1 MMINKNSMNIA
12 KFSFINAIKS
22 KGFIIYNAIL
32 LSVILIATNFT
43 TVKDILQSHDM
54 FKGTIYNVKVI
65 DEQGYIYETLEKTL
79 NVENVDK
86 IEKISTTDEYSEED
100 IKKDEIV
107 VKVLE
112 KDSER
117 YLQIVSKESLD
128 GKMYTLISSALKEV
142 RNQEIETKY
151 GISAED
157 IAKYN
162 SDVYIEKKILDTDSV
177 VNSDYYLIKTVMI
190 MIIYSLIVFGTS
202 AVASQIANE
211 KTSKSAE
218 YIFTSVSAKDYL
230 NGKVIGANLKTIAN
244 MAFMVLYLLLGLL
257 VNSAIIKIFG
267 VSPAENVNQE
277 TTQMA
282 SMIFNIDPLVI
293 KYVVLSFVYIL
304 LTSTLLSYIQAAMTA
319 KVKSINEM
327 DNSQSITLT
336 LIIIAYVVS
345 FTTSE
350 FNNIFTKIIGNVPVF
365 SMFAM
370 PSNYINGVTSIWEVV
385 LSLAILLVFIV
396 IAMKFVSKNFKQDI
410 LDLGPRK
417 EEKRDENLEI
427 MEEELNKVKKNNTKN
442 FATGV
447 SLAMLLVILIQS
459 VLGVAISFL
468 MQNLTPNQNTV
479 AMSIV
484 FILSFLIPI
493 VTLKGM
499 LNISY
504 NKKNKEEKKDIK
516 KILLWTVMAIPV
528 MYLSTY
534 IVELLISKMDIN
546 PTMLENALVFDK
558 SLLGSILFF
567 IEIAVLPAIFE
578 ELLFRKVMLDGAKKY
593 GTVFG
598 IVFTA
603 IMFGLIHMNVP
614 QAVNAFLIGIIF
626 AYVTIKT
633 GSIISAMI
641 LHLLNNGMQAL
652 FMINDGNI
660 VASNIISYMDIS
672 LVVIGGL
679 LLVYNILKNRKV
691 FKIENI
697 TKSDITIKGILS
709 NYYMIV
715 FIIFVVVMFKVQ
727 M

>member
-1 MMINKNSMNIA
+1 MINKNSMNIA

-32 LSVILIATNFT
+32 LIVILIATNFT

-65 DEQGYIYETLEKTL
+65 DEQGYIYKTLEETL

-86 IEKISTTDEYSEED
+86 IEKISTTEEYSEED

-142 RNQEIETKY
+142 RNHEIETKY

-177 VNSDYYLIKTVMI
+177 VNSDYYLIKTIMI

-267 VSPAENVNQE
+267 VNPTQNVNAE

-350 FNNIFTKIIGNVPVF
+350 FNNIFTKIIGNIPVF

-442 FATGV
+442 FATGI
-447 SLAMLLVILIQS
+447 SLALLMVILIQS

-468 MQNLTPNQNTV
+468 MPNLRPNQNTV
-479 AMSIV
+479 AMSII

-493 VTLKGM
+493 VTLKGI

-534 IVELLISKMDIN
+534 IVELVISKMDIN

-558 SLLGSILFF
+558 SLIGCILFF
-567 IEIAVLPAIFE
+567 IEIAILPAIFE

-598 IVFTA
+598 IIFTA
-603 IMFGLIHMNVP
+603 VMFGLIHMNIP
-614 QAVNAFLIGIIF
+614 QAINAFLIGIIF
-626 AYVTIKT
+626 AYLTIKT
-633 GSIISAMI
+633 GSIIPAMI
-641 LHLLNNGMQAL
+641 LHLLNNGTQAL
-652 FMINDGNI
+652 FMINEGNI
-660 VASNIISYMDIS
+660 LACNIISYVDIS

-679 LLVYNILKNRKV
+679 LLVCNILKNRKV

>member
-32 LSVILIATNFT
+32 LVVILIATNFT
-43 TVKDILQSHDM
+43 TVKDIFQSHDM

-65 DEQGYIYETLEKTL
+65 DEQGYIYETLEESL

-86 IEKISTTDEYSEED
+86 VEKISNINEYSEED

-112 KDSER
+112 KDSEK

-142 RNQEIETKY
+142 RNHEIETKY

-157 IAKYN
+157 IEKYN

-177 VNSDYYLIKTVMI
+177 VNSDYYLIKTIMI

-257 VNSAIIKIFG
+257 VNSAIIQIFG
-267 VSPAENVNQE
+267 VNPVQNVSPE

-350 FNNIFTKIIGNVPVF
+350 FNNIFTKIIGNIPVF

-385 LSLAILLVFIV
+385 LSIAILVISIV
-396 IAMKFVSKNFKQDI
+396 IAMKVVSKNFKQDI

-427 MEEELNKVKKNNTKN
+427 MEEELNKVKKNNTKS

-447 SLAMLLVILIQS
+447 SLALLMVILIQS

-468 MQNLTPNQNTV
+468 MPNLRPNQNTV
-479 AMSIV
+479 AMSII

-493 VTLKGM
+493 VTLKGI

-516 KILLWTVMAIPV
+516 KILLWTIMAIPV

-534 IVELLISKMDIN
+534 IVELVISKMDMN

-558 SLLGSILFF
+558 SLLGAILFF
-567 IEIAVLPAIFE
+567 IEIAILPAIFE

-598 IVFTA
+598 IIFTA
-603 IMFGLIHMNVP
+603 VMFGLIHMNVP
-614 QAVNAFLIGIIF
+614 QAINAFLIGLIF
-626 AYVTIKT
+626 AYLTIKT
-633 GSIISAMI
+633 GSIIPAMI
-641 LHLLNNGMQAL
+641 LHLLNNGTQAL
-652 FMINDGNI
+652 FMINEGNI
-660 VASNIISYMDIS
+660 LACNIISYVDIS

-679 LLVYNILKNRKV
+679 LLVYNILKNKKV
-691 FKIENI
+691 FNIENI

-715 FIIFVVVMFKVQ
+715 FIIFVMVMFKVQ